1 MNIIKKNNIYTAL
14 LILPYF
20 FAVTGM
26 LVLDS
31 GDKKMIPLLLISIVI
46 SFVVYK
52 KEIISINLY
61 YPFMWLITLLSVYT
75 IFSYYYHGASSR
87 EIRALIGATLFLMAF
102 PYKLLTQR
110 ALRWIVFI
118 GSTTVCLNSLYFNV
132 YIGVVRNAG
141 YINPIPYATAC
152 SLLSIIA
159 FSLLIENSKIKEKA
173 IPLLAF
179 LLSLPPIM
187 LSEARGVWLALAISI
202 FIVIAIK
209 CIKTPPTKS
218 QFVLA
223 LITTLI
229 SLPSGIYLFKD
240 NINARY
246 NQTMYE
252 IKMIQGNDYNTSIGV
267 RLKLWQLT
275 PDLFK
280 QKPLFGHGQNNEELL
295 KDKLNENIISKTIYI
310 NASRHYHNQFLD
322 KMVKSGIIGLAFVI
336 IMLIYPLTR
345 LKYLQDHEKFIVI
358 GSTCLFFIAGLTDVP
373 LNQSQPLMLYLLFL
387 VPICSR
393 YKRVTND

>member
-1 MNIIKKNNIYTAL
+1 MNILKKSNLYTTL
-14 LILPYF
+14 LMLPYF

-31 GDKKMIPLLLISIVI
+31 GDKKIIPLLLISIIVGSI
-46 SFVVYK
+46 AYK
-52 KEIISINLY
+52 KEVASKNLCYSFIWLTISLCA
-61 YPFMWLITLLSVYT
+61 YT
-75 IFSYYYHGASSR
+75 IFSYYYHGTSSR
-87 EIRALIGATLFLMAF
+87 EIRALVGSTLFLIIF
-102 PYKLLTQR
+102 PYELLTQR
-110 ALRWIVFI
+110 SLRWIVLI
-118 GSTTVCLNSLYFNV
+118 GSITVCANSLYYNV
-132 YIGVVRNAG
+132 YIGSIRNAG

-152 SLLSIIA
+152 SMLSIIA
-159 FSLLIENSKIKEKA
+159 FSLLMIKSKIKEKI

-179 LLSLPPIM
+179 FLSLPPIM

-202 FIVIAIK
+202 LILIVTK
-209 CIKTPPTKS
+209 CIKKTPTQNQLILAIIATLVVLPT
-218 QFVLA
+218 
-223 LITTLI
+223 
-229 SLPSGIYLFKD
+229 GIYLFKD

-252 IKMIQGNDYNTSIGV
+252 IKMIQDHDYNTSIGV

-280 QKPLFGHGQNNEELL
+280 QKPLLGHGQNNEKIL
-295 KDKLNENIISKTIYI
+295 KDKLNENIISKTIYV
-310 NASRHYHNQFLD
+310 NASSHYHNQFLD

-336 IMLIYPLTR
+336 SILIYPLTR
-345 LKYLQDHEKFIVI
+345 LKHLQDYEKFIVI

-373 LNQSQPLMLYLLFL
+373 LNHPQPLMLYLLFL

-393 YKRVTND
+393 CKRVSND